1 MLLRSDAIDGK
12 VRYLERRM
20 MKAIIANTS
29 GDITEVEFETDNEYK
44 LLSGTVGGYIEAVR
58 LTPGLT
64 MWVNENGIAEEL
76 PLNYLGSLAYYVA
89 FQSKTPILGNVIF
102 TGGCDDEG
110 ETLDIDEL
118 GHEWFAKLELLFLM
132 MGGNPENESE

>member
-1 MLLRSDAIDGK
+1 VIDGK

-29 GDITEVEFETDNEYK
+29 GEITEVEYKTADEYK
-44 LLSGTVGGYIEAVR
+44 LLSGTVGGYIESVR

-64 MWVNENGIAEEL
+64 MWVNENGIGEEL

-89 FQSKTPILGNVIF
+89 FQSKTPIVGNIVF

-118 GHEWFAKLELLFLM
+118 GREWFGRLEVLFLM
-132 MGGNPENESE
+132 MGGRPDIEDE

>member
-1 MLLRSDAIDGK
+1 
-12 VRYLERRM
+12 

-29 GDITEVEFETDNEYK
+29 GDITEVEFENDNEYK

-110 ETLDIDEL
+110 ETLDIDEQ
-118 GHEWFAKLELLFLM
+118 GSEWFAKLELLFLM
-132 MGGNPENESE
+132 MGGNPENESA